1 MIVETR
7 KTAQG
12 TEYWDVKEKRVRFV
26 PVGKEP
32 DFEVTVNPKSMI
44 VGVDVASGS
53 DTTVVTID
61 LKDMTIPELKE
72 YAAAHDIE
80 IPSDVTKKA
89 DIIKLLSDAE

>member
-12 TEYWDVKEKRVRFV
+12 TEYWDNVAKRTLFV
-26 PVGKEP
+26 PAGKEP
-32 DFEVTVNPKSMI
+32 EFEVTVNPKSMI
-44 VGVDVASGS
+44 VGVDVASGP
-53 DTTVVTID
+53 DTTAVTID
-61 LKDMTIPELKE
+61 LKDMTVAQLKE

-80 IPSDVTKKA
+80 IPKDAKKD